1 MTLPR
6 LILAKGALSE
16 PRLVKQFFALATIS
30 GIFSIVATFVIDW
43 SLTSGDG
50 IHNVALTIVFCI
62 LCVIGYVVMVIKFH
76 KIFGITVIMILLL
89 LIGLLVVWVLGP
101 IIVHSFTGNVNTI
114 IGIIVAALILL
125 VWYYIS
131 VRYFWTMI
139 DKMKKQPGYISTKE
153 HQEEVEAR
161 KGS

>member
-1 MTLPR
+1 
-6 LILAKGALSE
+6 
-16 PRLVKQFFALATIS
+16 
-30 GIFSIVATFVIDW
+30 
-43 SLTSGDG
+43 
-50 IHNVALTIVFCI
+50 
-62 LCVIGYVVMVIKFH
+62 
-76 KIFGITVIMILLL
+76 MILLL

-153 HQEEVEAR
+153 HQEEVEAEKEAEDLCNR
-161 KGS
+161 KRRVKASKNSIINCFG